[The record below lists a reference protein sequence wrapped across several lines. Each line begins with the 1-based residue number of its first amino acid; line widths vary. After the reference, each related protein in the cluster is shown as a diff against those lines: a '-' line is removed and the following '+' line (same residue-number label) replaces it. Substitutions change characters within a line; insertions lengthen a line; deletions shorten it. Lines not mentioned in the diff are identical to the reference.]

1 MKYQGRGVYKNTDIG
16 DVLATDS
23 EANEAISHGHFI
35 EIGRGE
41 DSYFVIET
49 QNAEAHASASAS
61 DGLTG
66 SIPDEVRLWI
76 AKVRDRLEH
85 IHRSPI
91 TQKDGHAL
99 LRESIDIAQRY
110 NCYESPRTPCSANHF
125 CEESCGIASAAS
137 CPRWRDCYADALPHV
152 IRQIEERISQND
164 MLTVSGGREK
174 TI

>member
-110 NCYESPRTPCSANHF
+110 NCYESNSRNT
-125 CEESCGIASAAS
+125 EEQLVVCPFVTAGDCHVAEQCGH
-137 CPRWRDCYADALPHV
+137 C
-152 IRQIEERISQND
+152 
-164 MLTVSGGREK
+164 
-174 TI
+174 